1 MRTVPCQLAARLV
14 CVFAPMDK
22 SIIILGACSHV
33 EPLPPVLHAY
43 GAPDDHHRL
52 TYLLAEQLQKLLGS
66 KNEDIRTCLDKRS
79 VWSDRVYALQRALDK
94 YIEKHMA
101 GCNANYAFAIADID
115 ALVPSNSDDPDERG
129 LLKERR
135 EFFNI
140 LRRAIDRRGWVV
152 VRPCPSEEVSRTLNE
167 LDCEVRVSSSH
178 GGHDVNGS
186 PELSTEMLETLAP
199 DCRPVAQWL
208 YQTGRLSAETF
219 DEWVDQV
226 DDVAGHILG
235 LAYDALGRRARDTGK
250 LLSAVRQPQPLNNTL
265 GRFDIDGGEPNA
277 TSLPRTAVAAL
288 SACGFLQPNV
298 DRSTDVVRMPR
309 PIRVLLER
317 HANLSAAD
325 EIKKVHA
332 RFADDPRAQG
342 SSEIKLEVPFH
353 ALRSGNVER
362 AKKEAFYSADL
373 RDYGT
378 RLSREGDYGAAAELF
393 QYLIDTFDPRDAYAH
408 EYLGYNLA
416 RYAGMKEKERILRA
430 YVCAHECANERNPLY
445 HGRLLGFRAEL
456 GEDVSNEFD
465 RAMHLYTAGKDSKVT
480 YFVKAVFDG
489 LKRGGQ
495 DARRNML
502 ATKWQSTLKKHRLV
516 AL

>member
-1 MRTVPCQLAARLV
+1 
-14 CVFAPMDK
+14 MDK
-22 SIIILGACSHV
+22 SIIILGACSNV
-33 EPLPPVLHAY
+33 EPLPLVLHAY

-52 TYLLAEQLQKLLGS
+52 TYLLADQAQKLLGRD
-66 KNEDIRTCLDKRS
+66 NEDVRTCLDKRA

-94 YIEKHMA
+94 YMD
-101 GCNANYAFAIADID
+101 GCEANYAFAIADID
-115 ALVPSNSDDPDERG
+115 ALVPSNSDDPEERG

-135 EFFNI
+135 DFFRV
-140 LRRAIDRRGWVV
+140 LRRAIDRHGWVV

-167 LDCEVRVSSSH
+167 LDCEVRVFVSH
-178 GGHDVNGS
+178 GMHDLSGS
-186 PELSTEMLETLAP
+186 PKLPTEMLETLAP

-208 YQTGRLSAETF
+208 HQTGRLSAETF
-219 DEWVDQV
+219 DEIVEQV

-265 GRFDIDGGEPNA
+265 GRFDINGGEPNA
-277 TSLPRTAVAAL
+277 TSLPRTAVTAL
-288 SACGFLQPNV
+288 STCGFLQPNV
-298 DRSTDVVRMPR
+298 DGSTDVRMPR
-309 PIRVLLER
+309 PVRVLLER
-317 HANLSAAD
+317 HAHLSAPD
-325 EIKKVHA
+325 EIRKVHA
-332 RFADDPRAQG
+332 RFAEDPRAQR

-353 ALRSGNVER
+353 ALRSGNVEL
-362 AKKEAFYSADL
+362 AKQTAFYSADL

-393 QYLIDTFDPRDAYAH
+393 QYLIDTFDARDAYAH

-416 RYAGMKEKERILRA
+416 RYAGMREQARILTA
-430 YVCAHECANERNPLY
+430 YRCAHEYANEKNPLY

-465 RAMHLYTAGKDSKVT
+465 QAMHLYTAGKDSKVT

-495 DARRNML
+495 DARRNTL